1 MRRFVRLLFVVVLPA
16 LLFAQDFWVDLER
29 LKDEISER
37 GKQME
42 YVYGLTD
49 DIGHRLTGS
58 PGAEKAENAVVDW
71 LKALGL
77 ENVRKEPFRMEAR
90 WSRGTASAQIMSPVS
105 RALTVAS
112 YTWTPST
119 PGTGV
124 QGHLVDGGTGKPEDI
139 AAVKSRMRGAIV
151 LVAPAGVT
159 LDEVIGNFY
168 RTPLY
173 VEECAKAGALAVL
186 IASDKERTLLYT
198 APVSFNAKISPVAA
212 LAIAREDVELLRRL
226 LNRPAKPGSTSDV
239 RIRVAV
245 KNTVDSPF
253 LANNVFGEIQ
263 GSEKSEEVILLGAHL
278 DSNDLGPGALDN
290 AAGCAALLETARAIK
305 ALGLQP
311 KRTIRFVFFMGEE
324 EGMIGSTEYVKRHL
338 AEMDNFVTNITMD
351 IGAGRPLGW
360 FSMGRTD
367 LDPEIR
373 AFMESQLY
381 HPDSVMIVNAAFA
394 ATDNAA
400 FMAAGVP
407 NLVLLQDDAS
417 YFPVHH
423 TAADTPDK
431 IVLEDFTACVTTVAM
446 TAYLI
451 ASQEE
456 RFGRRLTQS
465 EIEDMMN
472 ASKIEYQWRAANI
485 WPLQ

>member
-1 MRRFVRLLFVVVLPA
+1 MKRIIRLFLFVLFPVL
-16 LLFAQDFWVDLER
+16 LSAQDLSLDLLR
-29 LKDEISER
+29 LKEEIATR
-37 GKQME
+37 GKQMD
-42 YVYGLTD
+42 YVYGLAD
-49 DIGHRLTGS
+49 DIGHRLTGN
-58 PGAEKAENAVVDW
+58 PGGEKAEKEVADW
-71 LKALGL
+71 LRAIGL
-77 ENVRKEPFRMEAR
+77 ENVRLEPFRMESR
-90 WSRGTASAQIMSPVS
+90 WTRGTASAQLVSPVS
-105 RALTVAS
+105 RSLTVAS

-119 PGTGV
+119 PGNGI
-124 QGHLVDGGTGKPEDI
+124 QGHLVDGGTGKPEEI
-139 AAVKSRMRGAIV
+139 AAVKSKMRGAVV

-168 RTPLY
+168 RTPLF

-186 IASDKERTLLYT
+186 IASDKDRTLLYT
-198 APVSFNAKISPVAA
+198 APVSFNAEVSSVAT
-212 LAIAREDVELLRRL
+212 LSIAREDVDLLRRL
-226 LNRPAKPGSTSDV
+226 LGKSNVPNAAKDV

-245 KNTVDSPF
+245 KNTTGSAF
-253 LANNVFGEIQ
+253 LANNVVGEIR
-263 GSEKSEEVILLGAHL
+263 GSEKPEEVILLGAHL

-305 ALGLQP
+305 NLGLQP

-324 EGMIGSTEYVKRHL
+324 EGMIGSTEYVKRHY
-338 AEMDNFVTNITMD
+338 ADMDNIVANLNMD
-351 IGAGRPLGW
+351 IGAGKPLGW

-373 AFMESQLY
+373 ALMQPLGY

-407 NLVLLQDDAS
+407 NLVMLQDDAS

-431 IVLEDFTACVTTVAM
+431 IVREDFAECVTTLAM
-446 TAYLI
+446 TAYLM
-451 ASQEE
+451 ASQDQ
-456 RFGRRLTQS
+456 RFGRRLTET
-465 EIEDMMN
+465 EIEEMIRTSN
-472 ASKIEYQWRAANI
+472 IEYQWRAANI